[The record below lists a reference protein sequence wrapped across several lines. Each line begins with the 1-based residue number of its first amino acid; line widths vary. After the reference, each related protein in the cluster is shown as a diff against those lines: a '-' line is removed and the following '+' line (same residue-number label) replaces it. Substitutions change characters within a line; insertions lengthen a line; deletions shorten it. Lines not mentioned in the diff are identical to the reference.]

1 MSLVQIDGQAQ
12 KCHVHENTVK
22 FESLQFI
29 LFSVAYLR
37 YNCILSFPMAVL
49 MSQCT
54 LPLVFCAILGKHN
67 CGQEV
72 GIS

>member
-1 MSLVQIDGQAQ
+1 MDRHKNAMFMKIQLNFNLS
-12 KCHVHENTVK
+12 E
-22 FESLQFI
+22 FI

-54 LPLVFCAILGKHN
+54 LPLEFCAILGKHN